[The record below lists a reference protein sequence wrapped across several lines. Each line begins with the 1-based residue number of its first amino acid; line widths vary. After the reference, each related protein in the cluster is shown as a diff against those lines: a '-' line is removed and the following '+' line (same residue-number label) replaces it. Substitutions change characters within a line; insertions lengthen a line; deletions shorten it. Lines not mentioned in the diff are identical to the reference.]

1 MSKLFLGSAYI
12 KRVMSTITRRIY
24 DEVELVARH
33 MRVLRAVAENQ
44 PIGITRLSR
53 ILEMPPHEIRNS
65 LSALEQATLI
75 RATRKGAMLEDGTRE
90 KVLQIANELKEL
102 RDIVEIM
109 RKEALDIV
117 V

>member
-1 MSKLFLGSAYI
+1 MSIL
-12 KRVMSTITRRIY
+12 THRIY

-33 MRVLRAVAENQ
+33 MRVLKGVAENQ

-65 LSALEQATLI
+65 LSALEQAELI
-75 RATRKGAMLEDGTRE
+75 RATKKGAMLQDGTRE
-90 KVLQIANELKEL
+90 KIINITNELREL
-102 RDIVEIM
+102 RDMIEIV
-109 RKEALDIV
+109 RKEALDMV